1 MIPFVFQWQQQPRKF
16 GWYGGWSRT
25 RRRFHEFFKGIRVC
39 VCVCVGGWGGAAVT
53 FERRRYFGSM
63 VGRSLFNEEG
73 GKGGGAFM
81 ETLLNDRELA
91 ARVRR
96 LAGSS

>member
-1 MIPFVFQWQQQPRKF
+1 MSSSRGSVF
-16 GWYGGWSRT
+16 
-25 RRRFHEFFKGIRVC
+25 VC
-39 VCVCVGGWGGAAVT
+39 VLGKGGVAVT
-53 FERRRYFGSM
+53 FEMRRYFGSM

-73 GKGGGAFM
+73 GGEGGGAFM

-96 LAGSS
+96 LTGSS